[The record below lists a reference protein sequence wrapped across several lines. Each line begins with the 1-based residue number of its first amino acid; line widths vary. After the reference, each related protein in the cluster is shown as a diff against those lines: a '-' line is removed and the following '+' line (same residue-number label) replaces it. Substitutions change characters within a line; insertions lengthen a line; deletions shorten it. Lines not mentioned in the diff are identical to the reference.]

1 MLGRGLRRTGRPGL
15 IGVAARTAVA
25 AGTATAVS
33 NRVARR
39 EAERAAPAPTAEP
52 TPTPTPSPEPG
63 LLTDEA
69 ISSLERLGKLHDQG
83 VLSDEEFA
91 LGKDRILRR

>member
-1 MLGRGLRRTGRPGL
+1 MLGRGVRRAGRPGL

-39 EAERAAPAPTAEP
+39 QAERAAPEQPPVA
-52 TPTPTPSPEPG
+52 PEPAMAD
-63 LLTDEA
+63 LTDEA

>member
-1 MLGRGLRRTGRPGL
+1 MLGRGLRRAGRPGL
-15 IGVAARTAVA
+15 IGVAARSAVA

-33 NRVARR
+33 HRVAHR
-39 EAERAAPAPTAEP
+39 EAERAAPAPPAEP
-52 TPTPTPSPEPG
+52 MPAPEPE

-69 ISSLERLGKLHDQG
+69 ISSLERLGKLHAQG